1 MLPLPL
7 DYVNR
12 LYHGELAPVGIDDKV
27 WSESHDGSRRV
38 KYRLTHD
45 QSFETS
51 IGRSV
56 NGRLRRDA
64 LPPLS
69 YGGRFSRV
77 VHYVVS
83 LRLIGKFDF
92 KAAYRRVS
100 LHGDISEKCTIM
112 YNQFSLPSLRLT
124 FSRSPCPHEFCFFSE
139 MCADLANDLLHCK
152 DWDADTLQSPH
163 APLMPEPL
171 LFPDKIPFAPA

>member
-56 NGRLRRDA
+56 NGRLRWDA

-124 FSRSPCPHEFCFFSE
+124 FSRSPCPHEFCFFFRNVCRSSKRF
-139 MCADLANDLLHCK
+139 A
-152 DWDADTLQSPH
+152 TLQRLGRWYFAVPTCSID
-163 APLMPEPL
+163 ARTIA
-171 LFPDKIPFAPA
+171 IPR